1 MTTRSRS
8 HVSASDRYFPRSA
21 SPCTAVKSRRVA
33 LPCFFLDAPP
43 NTQAHRQEML
53 LPRCQNPV
61 YHFSVRGYEQG
72 TKANKV
78 AVRVGV
84 LNRMAELAGPAVRP
98 RRVRS

>member
-1 MTTRSRS
+1 
-8 HVSASDRYFPRSA
+8 
-21 SPCTAVKSRRVA
+21 
-33 LPCFFLDAPP
+33 
-43 NTQAHRQEML
+43 ML